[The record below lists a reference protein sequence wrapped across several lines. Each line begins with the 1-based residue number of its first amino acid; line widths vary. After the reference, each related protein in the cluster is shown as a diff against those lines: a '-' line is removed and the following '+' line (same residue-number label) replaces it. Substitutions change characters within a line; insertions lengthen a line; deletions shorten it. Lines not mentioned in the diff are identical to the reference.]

1 MDQNLKKLRDAGLKI
16 TPQRVAIMEFL
27 KNNKSHPSI
36 NSIYENLKATY
47 PSISVSTVYNTV
59 ETLVKNNYLTE
70 LPLAKGR
77 SFYDPDISEHDHA
90 YCVKCGKVFDVE
102 SGQEPSGLPESL
114 KECKVIEVRKT
125 YHIICKDCDNKQN

>member
-1 MDQNLKKLRDAGLKI
+1 MDLNFKKLKDAGLKI

-27 KNNKSHPSI
+27 DGNKSHPSI
-36 NSIYENLKATY
+36 SCIYENLKLTY

-70 LPLAKGR
+70 LPIAKGK
-77 SFYDPDISEHDHA
+77 SFYDPDISGHDHA
-90 YCVKCGKVFDVE
+90 YCVKCGKVFDIE
-102 SGQEPSGLPESL
+102 SEKELSKTPESL

-125 YHIICKDCDNKQN
+125 YHIICENCSS